1 MTQNSLF
8 ILKIIQLFL
17 LNTMKNKESMKIG
30 LTFLGFFYHFLWI
43 SKVLLKRKK
52 KRLLQYWSDS
62 SLNGPTTQG
71 IGARPRPR
79 WKLAE
84 RPLGFSLTG
93 NGFLHCY
100 SESLTVCTKAL
111 EVLFLYIARSPTTS
125 SVAELRRARRPADW
139 GKYWR
144 STLV

>member
-1 MTQNSLF
+1 MDFQIATE
-8 ILKIIQLFL
+8 
-17 LNTMKNKESMKIG
+17 KE
-30 LTFLGFFYHFLWI
+30 
-43 SKVLLKRKK
+43 KRKGF
-52 KRLLQYWSDS
+52 YSI
-62 SLNGPTTQG
+62 GPIPAQTAQQHRESG
-71 IGARPRPR
+71 RAHARGGNFV
-79 WKLAE
+79 E

-111 EVLFLYIARSPTTS
+111 EVLFLYTARSPTAS
-125 SVAELRRARRPADW
+125 SAAELRRARRPADW